1 MMDLIELKPATEEDA
16 EGLHKL
22 QIEAFTPLYEK
33 YQDNDAS
40 PAKESLEK
48 VAAKIADQNSDFY
61 FIIYRGEKVGG
72 VRVRW
77 HQGNKVYQDVKWIS
91 PIFIIP
97 EQQNKGIAGR
107 VIERLFNMYPD
118 TAEWRLDTIKQEAGN
133 CHLYE
138 KCGFV
143 RTGGETIV
151 NEKMTLVKYVKN
163 CMERTECR

>member
-16 EGLHKL
+16 ECLHKL
-22 QIEAFTPLYEK
+22 QIEAFTPLYAK
-33 YQDNDAS
+33 YQDGNTS

-61 FIIYRGEKVGG
+61 VIIYRGEKVGG

-97 EQQNKGIAGR
+97 EQQNKGI
-107 VIERLFNMYPD
+107 EMP
-118 TAEWRLDTIKQEAGN
+118 
-133 CHLYE
+133 
-138 KCGFV
+138 
-143 RTGGETIV
+143 
-151 NEKMTLVKYVKN
+151 
-163 CMERTECR
+163 